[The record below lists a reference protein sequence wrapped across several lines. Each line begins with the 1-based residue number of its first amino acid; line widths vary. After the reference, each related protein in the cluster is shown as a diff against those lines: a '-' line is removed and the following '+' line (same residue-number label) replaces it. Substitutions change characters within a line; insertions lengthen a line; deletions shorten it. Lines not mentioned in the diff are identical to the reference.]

1 MKLLIM
7 QFSPT
12 SRLGLIEI
20 KSLNLLGG
28 TAEKTIDLRIA
39 DILAEIRK
47 EPEYK
52 SIMI

>member
-20 KSLNLLGG
+20 KSRNLLGG
-28 TAEKTIDLRIA
+28 TREKHDRTQVSRY
-39 DILAEIRK
+39 RG
-47 EPEYK
+47 
-52 SIMI
+52 